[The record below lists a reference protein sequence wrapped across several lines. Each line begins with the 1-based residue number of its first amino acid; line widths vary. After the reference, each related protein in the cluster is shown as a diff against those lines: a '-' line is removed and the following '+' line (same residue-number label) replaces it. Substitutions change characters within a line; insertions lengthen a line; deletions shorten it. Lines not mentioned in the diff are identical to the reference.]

1 MNEPGIYIYTAFG
14 LLLGIIAT
22 IWILR
27 LLKSRRHRHRSVR
40 AKLAE
45 EKAQDL
51 LERKGYEIIESQK
64 RMPLVFFVDGQRT
77 ETVVIADYI
86 VKKRRRIYVAEVKDR
101 DLEGKL
107 LDPGIRRQLLEYNAA
122 FKPDGVLLVDMKNG
136 RVHLVGF
143 GEEKRKVLRFRLFI
157 ITALLSIMVLLALK
171 IL

>member
-1 MNEPGIYIYTAFG
+1 MNETSTYIYTAFG

-22 IWILR
+22 IWTLR
-27 LLKSRRHRHRSVR
+27 SLKSLKHRKRSCQ

-45 EKAQDL
+45 EKAQGL
-51 LERKGYEIIESQK
+51 LKRKGYEIIESQK
-64 RMPLVFFVDGQRT
+64 RMPLVFFVDGQKK
-77 ETVVIADYI
+77 ETVIIADHL
-86 VKKRRRIYVAEVKDR
+86 VKKGGRIYVAEVKDR
-101 DLEGKL
+101 DLKGKL

-143 GEEKRKVLRFRLFI
+143 GREKMAISRQQLFI
-157 ITALLSIMVLLALK
+157 IAALLSIIVLLALK